1 MIFYQANRCAHIN
14 QGEPGEPAP
23 GRTRANQGAKYI
35 RANMTKPGRTHKR
48 ANQANQGEPG
58 TRVKEPGADLSQHLR
73 QLNQGEPGRGSILY
87 QDQHQ
92 DQANQGE
99 PAPGSAPAP
108 GSGQDQHQ
116 DQHQVKKPPEIVQ
129 KTINLAWNCTKND
142 QSAQKTIKVL
152 KKRTKTRKSFRCTGC
167 QSALSPILAPFSP
180 IFADFTQNAQKPFR
194 CTGCQNRCT
203 GCQRF
208 GVWVSY

>member
-1 MIFYQANRCAHIN
+1 MI
-14 QGEPGEPAP
+14 
-23 GRTRANQGAKYI
+23 
-35 RANMTKPGRTHKR
+35 KPGRTHTR

-58 TRVKEPGADLSQHLR
+58 TGANQEPGADISQHLG
-73 QLNQGEPGRGSILY
+73 QSNQGEPGRGSTLN

-116 DQHQVKKPPEIVQ
+116 DQHQVKKPAEIVQ
-129 KTINLAWNCTKND
+129 KTINSAWNCTKND

-167 QSALSPILAPFSP
+167 QRALSPILASFSP
-180 IFADFTQNAQKPFR
+180 IFADFR
-194 CTGCQNRCT
+194 
-203 GCQRF
+203 RF
-208 GVWVSY
+208 YPKYPKTLSVYGLPK

>member
-23 GRTRANQGAKYI
+23 GRTRQTRANQGAKYI

-48 ANQANQGEPG
+48 AN
-58 TRVKEPGADLSQHLR
+58 
-73 QLNQGEPGRGSILY
+73 
-87 QDQHQ
+87 
-92 DQANQGE
+92 QANQGE

-142 QSAQKTIKVL
+142 QSAQKTHKNPKILSVYGLPKCIIAD
-152 KKRTKTRKSFRCTGC
+152 F
-167 QSALSPILAPFSP
+167 SA
-180 IFADFTQNAQKPFR
+180 IFADFR
-194 CTGCQNRCT
+194 
-203 GCQRF
+203 RF
-208 GVWVSY
+208 YPKCPKTLSVYGLPK

>member
-35 RANMTKPGRTHKR
+35 KANMTKPGRTHKR
-48 ANQANQGEPG
+48 ANQANQSEPG
-58 TRVKEPGADLSQHLR
+58 TRVREPGADLSQHLG

-87 QDQHQ
+87 
-92 DQANQGE
+92 
-99 PAPGSAPAP
+99 
-108 GSGQDQHQ
+108 QDQHQ

-129 KTINLAWNCTKND
+129 KTINSAWNCTKND

-203 GCQRF
+203 GCQSS
-208 GVWVSY
+208 GVRVANASVCGLATKMYGLQN